1 MEIVIK
7 NSCLIPFHNGKI
19 YVDTSDKNIVL
30 FLTKPKN
37 TMENKLTISKLFE
50 NKHHIILTT
59 QEDCFES
66 DFLVF
71 GVDKNHKNKK
81 GKNNQVELV
90 FENGFWF
97 CKK

>member
-37 TMENKLTISKLFE
+37 TMENSISINIK
-50 NKHHIILTT
+50 T
-59 QEDCFES
+59 
-66 DFLVF
+66 
-71 GVDKNHKNKK
+71 
-81 GKNNQVELV
+81 NNPLQIVQ
-90 FENGFWF
+90 
-97 CKK
+97 